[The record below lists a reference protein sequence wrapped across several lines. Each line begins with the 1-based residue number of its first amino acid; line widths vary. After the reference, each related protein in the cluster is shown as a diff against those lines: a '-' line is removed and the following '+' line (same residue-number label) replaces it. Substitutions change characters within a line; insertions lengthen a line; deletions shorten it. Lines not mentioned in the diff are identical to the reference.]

1 MTHLLLMWIMSIY
14 FIQITAR
21 LCKELKMEKNRLWA
35 SRSLLFLLSF
45 FFTVF
50 MVWDRIDEI
59 GQKLHFKNS
68 YFCWGIVALQ
78 YCISFCCATKWI
90 SYTYTYIPSLL
101 DPLPPPHPIPLGHR
115 GASNWTPSAIQQLP
129 ISYLYYTRSCIY
141 VNSSLSVHPSFPIFH
156 CIHTSVLHI
165 FIPIRALQIGS
176 SVLFS

>member
-78 YCISFCCATKWI
+78 YCISFCCATKWAKCTHI
-90 SYTYTYIPSLL
+90 
-101 DPLPPPHPIPLGHR
+101 LPPTWASSHAHRPHSPPAPLAQHR
-115 GASNWTPSAIQQLP
+115 AELSPVL
-129 ISYLYYTRSCIY
+129 RS
-141 VNSSLSVHPSFPIFH
+141 SSPLAGCGTWAV
-156 CIHTSVLHI
+156 CVSVLLSQKR
-165 FIPIRALQIGS
+165 PLWLYGQLELVRRACQTLAIERRR
-176 SVLFS
+176 